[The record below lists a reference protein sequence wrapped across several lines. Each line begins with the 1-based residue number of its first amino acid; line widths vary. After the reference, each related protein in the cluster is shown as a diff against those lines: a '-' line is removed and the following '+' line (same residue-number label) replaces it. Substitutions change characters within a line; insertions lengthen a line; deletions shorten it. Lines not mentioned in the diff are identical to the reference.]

1 MGVVVSGFAA
11 ATVIVAVVGEQQWCQ
26 HSKDNGNR
34 AQLASGI

>member
-1 MGVVVSGFAA
+1 MGVVVSGFAT

-26 HSKDNGNR
+26 HPEDNGNR